1 MIFGK
6 IDYLNLL
13 PFHVFLKRSNL
24 QNSFKKS
31 IEIKKGVPSHLNK
44 ALYNRRINAAIISS
58 IESRR
63 SKYKKLDMGVVAKKE
78 VISVLVRKNSKFLL
92 DPASMTS
99 NMLSAVLKLK
109 GEVIIGD
116 RALKNYLK
124 DGKESFYDMGEI
136 WNKKTNLPFVFARFC
151 YTKNASLYKSLVK
164 NFLSQKVKIPRY
176 ILQNYSKSRE
186 ISPNDIKW
194 YLNYI
199 TYKIDKKEKIALK
212 MFLQKSRKMN
222 FNPIYKEK

>member
-13 PFHVFLKRSNL
+13 PFYVFLKRSSL

-31 IEIKKGVPSHLNK
+31 IEFKKDVPSRLNK
-44 ALYNRRINAAIISS
+44 ALYRKKIDSAVISS

-63 SKYKKLDMGVVAKKE
+63 KKYKKLDMGVVAKKQ
-78 VISVLVRKNSKFLL
+78 VISVLVRKNSTFLL

-99 NMLSAVLKLK
+99 NMLSKVLKLK

-116 RALKNYLK
+116 RALKAYLC
-124 DGKESFYDMGEI
+124 DGKDEFYDMGEV
-136 WNKKTNLPFVFARFC
+136 WNKKRNLPFVFARFC
-151 YTKNASLYKSLVK
+151 YTKNGDFYKKIVSK
-164 NFLSQKVKIPRY
+164 FLETNVKIPQY

-186 ISPNDIKW
+186 ISPKNIKW
-194 YLNYI
+194 YLKYI
-199 TYKIDKKEKIALK
+199 TYKINKKEKMALK
-212 MFLQKSRKMN
+212 IFLQKARVMN
-222 FNPIYKEK
+222 FNPLQH